1 MKISLSAEQVIYYL
15 VCAAFL
21 SMPLGTSPPVI
32 CGALA
37 ALVWI
42 LSGKPIKL
50 RRAYLSQSWF
60 WPVLFL
66 IALPW
71 LCLLYTP
78 DPGYFGF
85 GFAKKTHYW
94 LYGLPVAAIPF
105 GIYSL
110 QRLIQAFLLG
120 LAINAIVAIMQLI
133 GIFPVINNLAYG
145 LGLGYSTM
153 AAYLVLGILMASYYF
168 RETTDKRTH
177 ILLGFLMAGYFF
189 HLIILKGR
197 VGFLT
202 FLILSPLIICNLFR
216 RFNIFRIALACALL
230 VGLMSLS
237 PIVRDRV
244 SVSVMQLKEHLN
256 AEPNSAWG
264 KAFNPQEDKLYMW
277 RGAVQIFLESPIW
290 GVGTGGYPIVLHERG
305 NPDWPHVAHPH
316 NNFLYMAVSFGVIG
330 IFALLWFFWEMIRNA
345 WEERDTPLG
354 YFVLST
360 ALVILVSGL
369 VTTPIIDSSTAFLL
383 SLTTGL
389 QNGFPKFAGSVTPAP
404 VSSPSL

>member
-1 MKISLSAEQVIYYL
+1 MKISISAEHLIYYL
-15 VCAAFL
+15 TCGAFL

-50 RRAYLSQSWF
+50 RQAYLGQTWF

-71 LCLLYTP
+71 LGLLYTP
-78 DPGYFGF
+78 DPGGFGF

-94 LYGLPVAAIPF
+94 LYGLAVAAIPF
-105 GIYSL
+105 GIYSP

-120 LAINAIVAIMQLI
+120 LAINALVAIMQLI
-133 GIFPVINNLAYG
+133 GIFPVINKLAYG

-168 RETTDKRTH
+168 RETTDKRTR
-177 ILLGFLMAGYFF
+177 ILLVFLMAGYFF

-202 FLILSPLIICNLFR
+202 FLILSPLIIRNLFKG
-216 RFNIFRIALACALL
+216 FNIFKIALACAVL
-230 VGLMSLS
+230 VGIMFLS
-237 PIVRDRV
+237 PIVRDRA
-244 SVSVMQLKEHLN
+244 SVSVMQLKHHLN
-256 AEPNSAWG
+256 ADPNSAWG
-264 KAFNPQEDKLYMW
+264 KDFNQQEDKLYIW
-277 RGAVQIFLESPIW
+277 RGAIQIFLESPIG

-305 NPDWPHVAHPH
+305 NPDWPYVAHPH
-316 NNFLYMAVSFGVIG
+316 NNFLYMAVSFGLIG

-345 WEERDTPLG
+345 WEERHSPLG
-354 YFVLST
+354 FFVLST
-360 ALVILVSGL
+360 ALVILVSGM
-369 VTTPIIDSSTAFLL
+369 VTTPIVDSATAFLL
-383 SLTTGL
+383 SLATGL
-389 QNGFPKFAGSVTPAP
+389 QNGFPKFAGSVTPTP
-404 VSSPSL
+404 

>member
-1 MKISLSAEQVIYYL
+1 
-15 VCAAFL
+15 
-21 SMPLGTSPPVI
+21 
-32 CGALA
+32 
-37 ALVWI
+37 
-42 LSGKPIKL
+42 
-50 RRAYLSQSWF
+50 
-60 WPVLFL
+60 
-66 IALPW
+66 
-71 LCLLYTP
+71 
-78 DPGYFGF
+78 
-85 GFAKKTHYW
+85 
-94 LYGLPVAAIPF
+94 
-105 GIYSL
+105 
-110 QRLIQAFLLG
+110 
-120 LAINAIVAIMQLI
+120 MQLI

-202 FLILSPLIICNLFR
+202 FLVLSPLIIRNLFR
-216 RFNIFRIALACALL
+216 RFNIFRIALACAVL

-277 RGAVQIFLESPIW
+277 RGAIQIFLESPIW
-290 GVGTGGYPIVLHERG
+290 GVGTGGYPIALHKKG
-305 NPDWPHVAHPH
+305 NPDWPYVAHPH

-330 IFALLWFFWEMIRNA
+330 IFALVWLFWEMIRNA

-354 YFVLST
+354 YFVLCT

-383 SLTTGL
+383 SLTAGL

>member
-1 MKISLSAEQVIYYL
+1 MRISLLADQAIYYL

-50 RRAYLSQSWF
+50 RRAYLGQSWF

-71 LCLLYTP
+71 LWLLFTP
-78 DPGYFGF
+78 DPGVFGF

-94 LYGLPVAAIPF
+94 LYGLAVAAIPF
-105 GIYSL
+105 GIYSP

-120 LAINAIVAIMQLI
+120 LAINALVAIMQLI
-133 GIFPVINNLAYG
+133 GIFPVMNELAYG

-153 AAYLVLGILMASYYF
+153 AAYLVLGMLMASYYF
-168 RETTDKRTH
+168 RETTERRTQ

-202 FLILSPLIICNLFR
+202 FLVLSPFIIRNLLR
-216 RFNIFRIALACALL
+216 RFSIFKVALACAVL

-237 PIVRDRV
+237 PVVRDRA
-244 SVSVMQLKEHLN
+244 SVSVMQLKQHLN
-256 AEPNSAWG
+256 ADPESAWG

-277 RGAVQIFLESPIW
+277 RGAIQIFLENPIW
-290 GVGTGGYPIVLHERG
+290 GVGTGGYPIVLHEKG
-305 NPDWPHVAHPH
+305 NPDWPYVAHPH
-316 NNFLYMAVSFGVIG
+316 NNFLYMAVSFGLIG
-330 IFALLWFFWEMIRNA
+330 IFGLVWFFWEMIRNA
-345 WEERDTPLG
+345 WGEKDTPLG

-360 ALVILVSGL
+360 ALVILVTGL
-369 VTTPIIDSSTAFLL
+369 VTTPIIDSATAFLL
-383 SLTTGL
+383 SLATGL
-389 QNGFPKFAGSVTPAP
+389 QNGFPKFAGSVIPAP
-404 VSSPSL
+404 LSSPSR